1 MQKIAVLLTC
11 HNRKDKTLGCLNNF
25 FKAKKPKNLSFDI
38 FLVDDGS
45 TDGTSCE
52 IRLKFPNI
60 NVIEGTGSLFWNQG
74 MRLAWAK
81 AIENAQDYDFFLWL
95 NDDTFIYHDS
105 VMHLIE
111 CYNEY
116 KKNNSKEAIVV
127 AACSED
133 KNSKLFSYGLRGNQK
148 PIIPNG
154 KIQNGDM
161 MNGNLVLIKSSIH
174 KKVGMLSNNYTHAM
188 GDYDYGLRAIRF
200 GIDLITTKKF
210 VATCESNKSIPVWCN
225 PEIPLMKRWR
235 SLHTPLGL
243 NIDEYK
249 LFRKRFWPDSY
260 LISMMKIYFRC
271 FFPFIYA
278 KIKTNEI

>member
-25 FKAKKPKNLSFDI
+25 FKAKKPRNLSFDI

-95 NDDTFIYHDS
+95 NDDTNIDNDS
-105 VMHLIE
+105 LIHLFE

-116 KKNNSKEAIVV
+116 ENSHENESIIVGSCRNKTDV
-127 AACSED
+127 NE
-133 KNSKLFSYGLRGNQK
+133 FSYGLRDNGFSV
-148 PIIPNG
+148 IPNG
-154 KIQNGDM
+154 KLQKGNM
-161 MNGNLVLIKSSIH
+161 LNGNLVLISNAVYSKLGILSLGSS
-174 KKVGMLSNNYTHAM
+174 
-188 GDYDYGLRAIRF
+188 
-200 GIDLITTKKF
+200 
-210 VATCESNKSIPVWCN
+210 
-225 PEIPLMKRWR
+225 
-235 SLHTPLGL
+235 
-243 NIDEYK
+243 
-249 LFRKRFWPDSY
+249 
-260 LISMMKIYFRC
+260 KI
-271 FFPFIYA
+271 
-278 KIKTNEI
+278 